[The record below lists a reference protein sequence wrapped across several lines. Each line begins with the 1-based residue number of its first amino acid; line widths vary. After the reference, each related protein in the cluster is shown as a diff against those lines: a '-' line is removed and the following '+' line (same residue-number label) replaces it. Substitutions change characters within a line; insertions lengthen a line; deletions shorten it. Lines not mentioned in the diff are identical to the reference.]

1 MQDLQP
7 GPIISQAGKILGW
20 GSLYPGSRSSVL
32 QVFIA
37 RLVPAVGINTDA
49 MVQGTLETWIKSRFP
64 MPITIYSD
72 FQTWVLQFTQNNPNA
87 LPMLTF
93 DLPPGQIFPNQTDL
107 HFWQWAWGQAVS
119 KAQAP
124 AQVSGTVSG
133 PCPECGQDHGQVGA
147 AAMGSQGK
155 RMSPAPIGKLPQ
167 QQPGI
172 ILPWDAAY
180 PGTNQTAMQVF
191 ISRLQSA
198 IHLVITS
205 PASYQGVVTKVKAAF
220 PNPSQV
226 YALYLG
232 IMNSTNAGAVGTTPM
247 RNMSDFEGGLPPS
260 NDTNFWQW
268 AWGRMN
274 GKRNL
279 SDLYAGSGSMQDA
292 LAQGSGI
299 VSGPCPD
306 CGQDHGQVGA
316 AAVQIPRT
324 SLNASTA
331 LGGLWKATG
340 VKSAAAVNKGL
351 SVVLWE
357 APCEF
362 WAFRSDEGLP
372 YIAKKPHGVPA
383 TYMGALLAMINVWNL
398 LPSVVVPPSQIAEVV
413 KGVWPTPDDLVAELS
428 KIQSTSPG
436 GNPFHSAQ
444 SLCNFMS
451 QGEINLFMSWPFM
464 QKIVQRLTISSPGTP
479 GLFPPSFNSLPL
491 VETFTWNEV
500 VRSPSSSYDMDSVL
514 NFYYKRVRDA
524 NDLMIAT
531 PASSI
536 SVKKKIQNAV
546 ARPIHYRFWWW
557 ALNKA
562 PGDVFPVNVGSLMLF
577 LIPDVSEVDFWKWVW
592 KIANGNISNQEL
604 IARNQAG
611 FHFPKPPVIA

>member
-133 PCPECGQDHGQVGA
+133 PCP
-147 AAMGSQGK
+147 
-155 RMSPAPIGKLPQ
+155 
-167 QQPGI
+167 
-172 ILPWDAAY
+172 
-180 PGTNQTAMQVF
+180 
-191 ISRLQSA
+191 
-198 IHLVITS
+198 
-205 PASYQGVVTKVKAAF
+205 
-220 PNPSQV
+220 
-226 YALYLG
+226 
-232 IMNSTNAGAVGTTPM
+232 
-247 RNMSDFEGGLPPS
+247 
-260 NDTNFWQW
+260 
-268 AWGRMN
+268 
-274 GKRNL
+274 
-279 SDLYAGSGSMQDA
+279 
-292 LAQGSGI
+292 
-299 VSGPCPD
+299 D

-340 VKSAAAVNKGL
+340 VKSAAAVNKEL
-351 SVVLWE
+351 KTVLWE

-362 WAFRSDEGLP
+362 FALRADEGLP
-372 YIAKKPHGVPA
+372 YISKNVQGVPA
-383 TYMGALLAMINVWNL
+383 TYMGALLTMINVWNL
-398 LPSVVVPPSQIAEVV
+398 LPSITVPPSQIASVIKV
-413 KGVWPTPDDLVAELS
+413 LWPTPAALVAELS
-428 KIQSTSPG
+428 KVESTTPG
-436 GNPFHSAQ
+436 GNPFHVSDNPVFTAQ
-444 SLCNFMS
+444 SLCNFMR
-451 QGEINLFMSWPFM
+451 QGEFNLFTVWPFM
-464 QKIVQRLTISSPGTP
+464 QHIVLASIGY
-479 GLFPPSFNSLPL
+479 LFPPGFGNLEL
-491 VETFTWNEV
+491 AETFTWNEV
-500 VRSPSSSYDMDSVL
+500 FRAESSYELGTMIDL
-514 NFYYKRVRDA
+514 YYKRVRDV
-524 NDLMIAT
+524 NDLMVAT
-531 PASSI
+531 PSALLSI
-536 SVKKKIQNAV
+536 KKKIQTAV
-546 ARPIHYRFWWW
+546 PRPFNYRMWYW
-557 ALNKA
+557 AAHPQSVRSYPADYKTFRSYLTPPA
-562 PGDVFPVNVGSLMLF
+562 SDVH
-577 LIPDVSEVDFWKWVW
+577 FWKWVW